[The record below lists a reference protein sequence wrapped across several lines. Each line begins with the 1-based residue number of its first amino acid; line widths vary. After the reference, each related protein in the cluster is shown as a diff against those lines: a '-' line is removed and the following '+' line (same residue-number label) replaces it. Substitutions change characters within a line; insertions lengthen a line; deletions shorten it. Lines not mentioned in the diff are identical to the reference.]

1 MNSFDSSST
10 LAAIAPAAPY
20 IPGMGAMPGETH
32 MNRGPGR
39 IWWHTPAV
47 ATTVSLAIGV
57 LIFLISISAFGADV
71 SLMLR
76 KLI

>member
-1 MNSFDSSST
+1 MNTFDSNSA
-10 LAAIAPAAPY
+10 AAIAPATPY
-20 IPGMGAMPGETH
+20 IPGVSANPNETH
-32 MNRGPGR
+32 MNRGPGQ

-47 ATTVSLAIGV
+47 ATSVSLAIGA

>member
-1 MNSFDSSST
+1 MNALESNST
-10 LAAIAPAAPY
+10 PTAVAPAAAY
-20 IPGMGAMPGETH
+20 SPGVGAMPNETH

-47 ATTVSLAIGV
+47 ATTVSLAIGA
-57 LIFLISISAFGADV
+57 LIFLICISAFGADI